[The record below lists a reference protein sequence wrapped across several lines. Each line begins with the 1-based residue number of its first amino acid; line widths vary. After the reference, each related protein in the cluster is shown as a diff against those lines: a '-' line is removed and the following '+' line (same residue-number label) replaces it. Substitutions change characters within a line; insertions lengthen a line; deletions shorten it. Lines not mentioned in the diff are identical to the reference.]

1 MDVFPRAELFRLIN
15 RTTLPGI
22 NPEEVRGLREWI
34 RRNGDQFEEL
44 RFNVRV
50 GVGHTLEGDYTEK
63 FKADWYERGR
73 PKPDL
78 VAVRGPSTHLVIEAK
93 VQWMNDAVW
102 QLLHYRDL
110 YHEEFPELAIELA
123 GVCEAYTEQAR
134 RLAASSGIKL
144 YVYGFP
150 GELPLE
156 SASSSEVP
164 G

>member
-1 MDVFPRAELFRLIN
+1 MDVFTRGELARLIN
-15 RTTLPGI
+15 RATLPGI
-22 NPEEVRGLREWI
+22 APEEVRAVREWI
-34 RRNGDQFEEL
+34 RRNGENYLEL

-50 GVGHTLEGDYTEK
+50 GIGHVLEGDYTEK

-78 VAVRGPSTHLVIEAK
+78 IAVDAPTTHTILEAK
-93 VQWMNDAVW
+93 VQLQNDGVW

-110 YHEEFPELAIELA
+110 YREEFPSLGLNLAI
-123 GVCEAYTEQAR
+123 VCEAYTAQAKA
-134 RLAASSGIKL
+134 LAIASGIRL

-156 SASSSEVP
+156 SGRELEAP
-164 G
+164 